1 MDGGVVVLIEGVL
14 QYDGACES
22 VGRRVDLGHPL
33 RLLSF
38 LLPSFLLTMLVRTVP
53 RNSVGSWG
61 TMASRER
68 KSRSPSRRMSTPSM
82 AMAQGGIVASGSTS
96 R

>member
-1 MDGGVVVLIEGVL
+1 MAASSYSLKGSYNMMGRVSQSVDGSIWGILYASFL
-14 QYDGACES
+14 
-22 VGRRVDLGHPL
+22 
-33 RLLSF
+33 F

-68 KSRSPSRRMSTPSM
+68 KSRSPSRRMLTPSM